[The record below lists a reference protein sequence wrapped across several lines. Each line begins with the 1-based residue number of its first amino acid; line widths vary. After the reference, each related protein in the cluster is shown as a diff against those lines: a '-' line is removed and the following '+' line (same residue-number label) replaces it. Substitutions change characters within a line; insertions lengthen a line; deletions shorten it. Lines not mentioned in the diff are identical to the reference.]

1 MISGDCFSFHVDGSI
16 SDFTQDCK
24 ENLTKLMTN
33 STVPENQKILGA
45 TPTNFRLILVGKIEL
60 LENSNQL
67 TLLDKTILPVAKTKL
82 NFPPQLQAYRVT
94 PSITSTGVITNL
106 SIDSYTSPELED
118 LSPDSCFLIGRIVQV
133 SKKNQLV
140 QFKVT
145 QSGAKP
151 LKLMLTGSSADMKV
165 GQLWQVEAVRLGDR
179 LQIQRGRQLEIE
191 SQGDINSTDLRAI
204 RPTPSPSSTSSPPL
218 TSPPMGNQG
227 HSSKVLA
234 FQEKALAALVR
245 QTELEDWILN
255 SPSKRQKMW
264 EWEAVHRLTQQ
275 KARVQVKTLSK
286 QASVYC
292 YPQPSRSEVSQ
303 DANSDL
309 SPPQEARLE
318 VTPLGAARGIGASC
332 FQILIGPYELV
343 LDCGTRFKGD
353 DPLPQIET
361 LHNPNLLLVSHA
373 HQDHLGAVPV
383 FHSRFPQTRMIC
395 TPGTRELAHVMLRD
409 CLKVQQLNEDAP
421 PLFDD
426 IDLERTLFYLETYKK
441 GVDFFPLPGLK
452 VRFINAGHILGAA
465 CIYLEYGER
474 KLLYTGDYNTTSSHT
489 TTGLRLADLPTAD
502 ILITESTYGG
512 DNHPARKT
520 QETALLEAIAAV
532 VQAGGNVLIPAFAL
546 GRAQEILLAIRTSAL
561 FHKLKVPVYVDG
573 LVRAVTDV
581 FRERLELLPSTVQNL
596 VKNSSVEP
604 FFNPQGNPPIIPI
617 SHVRERPLAIAKP
630 SVIVASSG
638 MLTGGA
644 SVYYGRVLLE
654 RENAAIFISGY
665 TDEESPGRL
674 LQNLNRGDEI
684 ELEGQ
689 KLTVRA
695 QIQRFNLSAHADKI
709 GLTQVINKV
718 SPKQLVL
725 IHGCGNALYELADSG
740 DLKSKYYI
748 HIPAVGEK
756 VIYGD
761 YPDHI
766 SQRQRMKIELPSQFE
781 LTVES
786 EYGGAWLHVPEQ
798 VANEDPR
805 WQNLASSGLLKAS
818 WEGESLKL
826 TPITH
831 HHLLREA
838 VQQKALTSQK
848 DCCAN
853 CEFFGAGSCQSPD
866 SPLFNFSV
874 DPTGI
879 CPEFTPSR

>member
-1 MISGDCFSFHVDGSI
+1 MISGERFSFNVGVSLLA
-16 SDFTQDCK
+16 FTQDGQEK
-24 ENLTKLMTN
+24 LTKPMLN
-33 STVPENQKILGA
+33 PTVQENQETFVP
-45 TPTNFRLILVGKIEL
+45 TPTNFQLSLVGEIQL
-60 LENSNQL
+60 VENSNQL
-67 TLLDKTILPVAKTKL
+67 VLSDGTRFPVAKNKL
-82 NFPPQLQAYRVT
+82 DLPSQLQAYRVT
-94 PSITSTGVITNL
+94 PSISSTGVITNL
-106 SIDSYTSPELED
+106 SIDSYTSPELEN
-118 LSPDSCFLIGRIVQV
+118 SPPDRCFLIGRIVQLG
-133 SKKNQLV
+133 KKTQLA
-140 QFKVT
+140 QFKVSR
-145 QSGAKP
+145 SGAKT
-151 LKLMLTGSSADMKV
+151 LKLMLTGSSPDMKV
-165 GQLWQVEAVRLGDR
+165 GQLWQVEAVRMGDR
-179 LQIQRGRQLEIE
+179 LQIQRGRQLESE
-191 SQGDINSTDLRAI
+191 SDGDINSIDLPPI
-204 RPTPSPSSTSSPPL
+204 RPIPDASTTPAVSVPS
-218 TSPPMGNQG
+218 GNQG
-227 HSSKVLA
+227 HRSKVLA
-234 FQEKALAALVR
+234 FQELALKALVR
-245 QTELEDWILN
+245 QSELDDWILN

-264 EWEAVHRLTQQ
+264 EWEAVHRPTQQ

-292 YPQPSRSEVSQ
+292 YGQLSSNGVSQ
-303 DANSDL
+303 DVNCDS
-309 SPPQEARLE
+309 SPSQEVRLE

-332 FQILIGPYELV
+332 FQVLIGPYELV

-353 DPLPQIET
+353 DPLPEIET
-361 LHNPNLLLVSHA
+361 LHNPNLLLVSHG

-421 PLFDD
+421 PLFDET
-426 IDLERTLFYLETYKK
+426 DLERTLFYLETYEK

-465 CIYLEYGER
+465 CVYLEYGGR

-489 TTGLRLADLPTAD
+489 TTGLKLADLPTAD

-581 FRERLELLPSTVQNL
+581 FRERLELLPPTVQNL
-596 VKNSSVEP
+596 VNNSGVEP

-644 SVYYGRVLLE
+644 SVYYGKVLLE

-725 IHGCGNALYELADSG
+725 IHGCGNALHELADSG

-748 HIPAVGEK
+748 HIPSVGEK

-781 LTVES
+781 VTVES

-818 WEGESLKL
+818 WEGDSLKL

-831 HHLLREA
+831 YHLLREA
-838 VQQKALTSQK
+838 VEQKALISQK

-879 CPEFTPSR
+879 CPEFTPSNYQD